1 MSVLPHNDQTG
12 QPATQ
17 RIGVWSVVWRNS
29 YIPLPPGFPR
39 CVLRVET
46 PLAKGQGAG
55 QCPADVNECWEE
67 MREYGYCVSWHLEA
81 PPARTLPLESKQRI
95 RRRNLWKR
103 LLKKYPMFIEG
114 FYQEA
119 VEARP
124 DYYGPHTLGEFADVQ
139 FARTT
144 QGALK
149 MIAPEP
155 PR

>member
-1 MSVLPHNDQTG
+1 MSVLPHNDQTE

-55 QCPADVNECWEE
+55 QCPAEVNECWEE
-67 MREYGYCVSWHLEA
+67 MREYGYCVSWHMEA
-81 PPARTLPLESKQRI
+81 PPARRLSLESKQRI

-103 LLKKYPMFIEG
+103 LLKRSK
-114 FYQEA
+114 
-119 VEARP
+119 P
-124 DYYGPHTLGEFADVQ
+124 DLTTT
-139 FARTT
+139 ARTRWANLPT
-144 QGALK
+144 CSSPARLR
-149 MIAPEP
+149 E
-155 PR
+155 R